1 MAEGTVIDRADAY
14 TCDDARIGV
23 QHAMQA
29 AAILRSVQL
38 AVVAQDQGAV
48 RFDSGGLSRWAPAV
62 GTAVARV
69 ALVRD
74 SLMEKAEAPEVDW
87 CAALAL
93 LEAFDAALW
102 HCASGGAHGVRMEAD
117 EVTRMAQVT
126 IEELDRLAQGLA
138 ATVY

>member
-1 MAEGTVIDRADAY
+1 MAEGTVTDRAAAY

-38 AVVAQDQGAV
+38 AVAGQEDGSV
-48 RFDSGGLSRWAPAV
+48 RFDSGGLSRWSPAV
-62 GTAVARV
+62 GAAAARV

-87 CAALAL
+87 CASLAL

-117 EVTRMAQVT
+117 EVTHMAQAT

-138 ATVY
+138 GTVH